1 MTMIAPGITKRVR
14 AMTEWKFKAAT
25 ELTIATGAVTATQS
39 QHTIDTESD
48 ASSDDLDTINGI
60 AENELVMVRPA
71 NDARTVVLKHGTGNL
86 ECPGDS
92 DVTLDDAHDVVFLLG
107 LSSTVSVMP
116 FGGSG
121 IASLLA
127 DTTPQLGGAL
137 DGQGND
143 LNNLGVVF
151 MKEQAAADADVS
163 GSGQIW
169 VKTATP
175 NQLWFTNDAGTDIQL
190 GAGGGST
197 EGTAILSTGETG
209 GTKFLR
215 EDGDG
220 TCSWQAGAGGG
231 SGDFLADGSVAM
243 TGDINADG
251 NNIDNGGVVF
261 LKEQA
266 AADADVAGSG
276 QIWVKTA
283 TPNQLWFTND
293 AGTDTQLGTS
303 ASSSSAWYDNTDGA
317 TITIDG
323 ANGKRQMVT
332 LGGNRNIEW
341 TGLTEGDAILLRVIQ
356 DGTGSRLVS
365 SWGSNATI
373 NWPGA
378 TNPTLTTTASQI
390 DILGFLVIDAT
401 TDAEVIEAVT
411 VAQNIAP

>member
-175 NQLWFTNDAGTDIQL
+175 NQLWFTNDAGTDVQL

-197 EGTAILSTGETG
+197 EGTAILSPGETG

-220 TCSWQAGAGGG
+220 TCS
-231 SGDFLADGSVAM
+231 
-243 TGDINADG
+243 
-251 NNIDNGGVVF
+251 
-261 LKEQA
+261 
-266 AADADVAGSG
+266 
-276 QIWVKTA
+276 
-283 TPNQLWFTND
+283 
-293 AGTDTQLGTS
+293 
-303 ASSSSAWYDNTDGA
+303 
-317 TITIDG
+317 
-323 ANGKRQMVT
+323 
-332 LGGNRNIEW
+332 
-341 TGLTEGDAILLRVIQ
+341 
-356 DGTGSRLVS
+356 
-365 SWGSNATI
+365 
-373 NWPGA
+373 
-378 TNPTLTTTASQI
+378 
-390 DILGFLVIDAT
+390 
-401 TDAEVIEAVT
+401 
-411 VAQNIAP
+411 